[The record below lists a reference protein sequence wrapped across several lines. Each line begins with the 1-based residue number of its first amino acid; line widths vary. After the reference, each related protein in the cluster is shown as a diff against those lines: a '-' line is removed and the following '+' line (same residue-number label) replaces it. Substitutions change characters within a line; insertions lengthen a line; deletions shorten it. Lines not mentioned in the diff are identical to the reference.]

1 MASSLDAYSLV
12 ENCSCIASY
21 LEYLLIKDKC
31 FVLFMNLQLNAIY
44 CYENICILHVAC
56 VIMFNYDHGDWLR
69 SSENT
74 IFLYINPI
82 KHCHTIVWF
91 LIVILC
97 VDGYIGMYLSCFTG
111 LDD

>member
-1 MASSLDAYSLV
+1 MESTLDAYSWL
-12 ENCSCIASY
+12 ENCSYIASY

-31 FVLFMNLQLNAIY
+31 FVMFMNLQLNAIY

-74 IFLYINPI
+74 IVLYINPI
-82 KHCHTIVWF
+82 KHCHN
-91 LIVILC
+91 
-97 VDGYIGMYLSCFTG
+97 DCFVSDCYCMCAR
-111 LDD
+111 LHWNVL

>member
-1 MASSLDAYSLV
+1 
-12 ENCSCIASY
+12 
-21 LEYLLIKDKC
+21 
-31 FVLFMNLQLNAIY
+31 MNLQLNAIY

-74 IFLYINPI
+74 IVLYINPI
-82 KHCHTIVWF
+82 KHCHTIVSF

-97 VDGYIGMYLSCFTG
+97 VDSSIGMYLSCFTG
-111 LDD
+111 LDDLAKCNIICLKHVHGLFVIKF